1 MAKQRMADTWRSK
14 PKQSEWFKKYPTQI
28 LKQAK
33 LVWKWSTESG
43 YGRAWLYYIFGVCQ
57 CLPTNYRT
65 NYHESEEKKRCYL
78 CISGAQETMEHML
91 QCPALIDDARYL
103 KQRIKSRFDF
113 WKIPYS
119 NFPFRGREKGLRMK
133 WKKSHVKDSLP
144 KYYHVRS
151 LTSLPVVSGNPI
163 KQNNLS
169 QPENLSKNWKK

>member
-57 CLPTNYRT
+57 WLPTNYRT

-103 KQRIKSRFDF
+103 NNVLNHGLISGKSPIVTFLSVVAKKDF
-113 WKIPYS
+113 
-119 NFPFRGREKGLRMK
+119 E
-133 WKKSHVKDSLP
+133 
-144 KYYHVRS
+144 
-151 LTSLPVVSGNPI
+151 
-163 KQNNLS
+163 
-169 QPENLSKNWKK
+169 